1 MGVPIARRPANLAE
15 TRDPLERRPQNFA
28 HDGHDRK
35 EPMMELGLYTFA
47 EVGPAQRMRNLLE
60 EIELAYL
67 VDFTRQRTLVR

>member
-1 MGVPIARRPANLAE
+1 
-15 TRDPLERRPQNFA
+15 
-28 HDGHDRK
+28 
-35 EPMMELGLYTFA
+35 MMELGLYTFA